1 MTSFG
6 QLNVKST
13 QPQLFGKLLVAT
25 FSYSLFCLQLGCEP
39 GDMLSSTLWPRSKRH
54 EEKCSMP
61 RMAER
66 KSQTFGFLL
75 WLNIVI
81 ICVWQELGWEDAAQH
96 LTQSRAS
103 SSVENLWPSNVLLT
117 EWSLT
122 LKLQPMELFLA
133 SLGIYL
139 VRSSQSSWQVGRKVA
154 CCKYSRVVAI

>member
-39 GDMLSSTLWPRSKRH
+39 GDMWSSTLWPRSKRH

-66 KSQTFGFLL
+66 KSQSFGFLL

-81 ICVWQELGWEDAAQH
+81 ICVWQELGWEGR
-96 LTQSRAS
+96 SPAS
-103 SSVENLWPSNVLLT
+103 HSVQGFLFSWKSVTIERSP

-122 LKLQPMELFLA
+122 LKLQLMELFLA

-139 VRSSQSSWQVGRKVA
+139 VRSSQSSWQVGWKVA
-154 CCKYSRVVAI
+154 CCKYSRVMAI